1 MREVRTNGRIF
12 NATLFI
18 YPTVKWM
25 MCEGD
30 EGKRIHRY
38 GVENWEIV
46 SGEDA
51 EEIEA
56 KTDGSC
62 IDDYHEYLVLN
73 YKDGTSETFR
83 NSYVDMFSTI
93 INTK

>member
-1 MREVRTNGRIF
+1 MREIRTNGREV

-25 MCEGD
+25 TCEGD
-30 EGKRIHRY
+30 EVIRIHRY
-38 GVENWEIV
+38 GIKNWEIV

-51 EEIEA
+51 EELESR
-56 KTDGSC
+56 TDGSC

-73 YKDGTSETFR
+73 YKDGTSEAFR
-83 NSYVDMFSTI
+83 NSYVDAFNVI
-93 INTK
+93 LNK